1 MLVVECWMM
10 EGGMYER
17 ERDGGKRWQSGRV
30 GRVVAEGRESSAVT
44 GRVEWVGKRLK
55 GDWRVAV

>member
-1 MLVVECWMM
+1 MRERGM
-10 EGGMYER
+10 EGRG
-17 ERDGGKRWQSGRV
+17 GRV
-30 GRVVAEGRESSAVT
+30 AEWAELVAEGRESSAVT

>member
-1 MLVVECWMM
+1 
-10 EGGMYER
+10 MYER